1 MKTERLENSQ
11 FTYTEIG
18 EVTEE
23 PVLAYGDVKI
33 ALADAQDAWTGTLE
47 KVFATKSAADSDAK
61 VEEKL
66 LQYIRYSY
74 LQP

>member
-1 MKTERLENSQ
+1 M
-11 FTYTEIG
+11 
-18 EVTEE
+18 
-23 PVLAYGDVKI
+23 KI

-66 LQYIRYSY
+66 FKTSDFQISSQWIGEPTVFIPVFAGTNCEYV
-74 LQP
+74 